1 MRMIEQGTLAAAIS
15 SGCTIFPQGA
25 YWPPAARQAPQDGA
39 GEAHASAVATLKEP
53 PRDVLPTAA
62 ETAARRAA
70 LQMRISKRWSDESLA
85 ASAREMDGA
94 LGRSVYADAMQT
106 VVWFYVEPVS
116 YRRLIVAGLESLRA
130 ALDDPTFRRQF
141 AEAADDDRRAR
152 FAEALEILLLKDRA
166 ADPWLAPQAADWL
179 AVVCEKNRAM
189 LGVPDG
195 AIVGEFLFGA
205 MDMLD
210 PYSRFLTPEMLRSY
224 REQFAGEYAGIG
236 AEIAARGERTF
247 IKAVFEGGPAAKAGL
262 KAGDEIVAV
271 DGHPMADIKPPELSR
286 RLRGEIGTTVTLR
299 IRAGGEGEPRD
310 VTLARG
316 RVHLPAAR
324 DAQVLDAA
332 RGIAYVR
339 FTEFQEGAEAEL
351 RRALEG
357 LTREGAK
364 SLVLDLRDNPG
375 GGLMESVWAAG
386 MFLGSGPVLRTRGR
400 MIGATWSYDVPPFES
415 RAWAGPMAVLVNER
429 TASAAEVLAS
439 ALQARGRATVVGR
452 RTYGK
457 GAVQVLFPVGW
468 GASAVCLTMARWY
481 DVRGECLDGR
491 GVVPQREVPA
501 PPAPPESLASDPDV
515 RAAVEAL
522 GAGAK

>member
-1 MRMIEQGTLAAAIS
+1 LILLVLAATLS

-25 YWPPAARQAPQDGA
+25 YWPPTARQGPQNGA
-39 GEAHASAVATLKEP
+39 GEAHAAAVATLKEP
-53 PRDVLPTAA
+53 AARDVLPTAA

-70 LQMRISKRWSDESLA
+70 LQPRIAKRWSDEKLVR
-85 ASAREMDGA
+85 SAREMDGGI
-94 LGRSVYADAMQT
+94 GRSVYADAMQT
-106 VVWFYVEPVS
+106 VVWYYVEPVS

-130 ALDDPTFRRQF
+130 ALNDPTFRRQF
-141 AEAADDDRRAR
+141 AEAADNDRRER
-152 FAEALEILLLKDRA
+152 FAEALEILLLKARA
-166 ADPWLAPQAADWL
+166 ADPWLALQAADWL
-179 AVVCEKNRAM
+179 AAVMEKNRAM
-189 LGVPDG
+189 LGLPDG

-210 PYSRFLTPEMLRSY
+210 PYSRYLTPEMLRSY

-236 AEIAARGERTF
+236 VEIAARDGRTF

-271 DGHPMADIKPPELSR
+271 DGRPVAEIKAAELSR
-286 RLRGEIGTTVTLR
+286 RLRGESGATVTLR

-310 VTLARG
+310 VTLTRG
-316 RVHLPAAR
+316 RVHLPAVR
-324 DAQVLDAA
+324 DAQMLDAA

-339 FTEFQEGAEAEL
+339 FTEFQDGAEAEL
-351 RRALEG
+351 RRAIEG
-357 LTREGAK
+357 LTRQGAK
-364 SLVLDLRDNPG
+364 ALVLDLRDNPG
-375 GGLMESVWAAG
+375 GGLLESVWAAG
-386 MFLGSGPVLRTRGR
+386 MFLGDGPVLRTRGR

-415 RAWAGPMAVLVNER
+415 RAWAGPVAVLVNER

-439 ALQARGRATVVGR
+439 ALEARGRAAIVGR

-457 GAVQVLFPVGW
+457 GAVQILFPVGW
-468 GASAVCLTMARWY
+468 GSGAVCLTMARVY

-491 GVVPQREVPA
+491 GVLPGRVVAA
-501 PPAPPESLASDPDV
+501 PPSPAGSLAADPDV
-515 RAAVEAL
+515 RAAVELL